1 MSWND
6 DRENYLYID
15 KRLCP
20 KCGGDYAMVY
30 EPYENKNGSRI
41 CGFICVDC
49 GHAETKDS
57 QQLFALYTG
66 KNKTDVWDLDNDYDI
81 EDFHPDAQRVIRDMK
96 SGRYFKPPKPKRV
109 SQPKPKPQPQLQ
121 PRKPVYQTQKPVYY
135 QPPQEVIRRPFI
147 DYDVDEYGNVTDFN
161 RDYESKDFRK
171 TVGNYINKRAKG
183 FSLNASEQFRLAYS
197 LGEIKQ
203 HLEAVKEWTTYILR
217 FPNNSDL
224 ATVYNNRGVDYSK
237 INEITKSTEDY
248 KMAIKLGYSD
258 SEKLRK
264 IIKNRESISMLETA
278 KRYYSNKDYKNAV
291 ELYEKT
297 ISNGYDLGNNWF
309 EYGFSLNE
317 LNKSEEAS
325 KAYSKYIAINPATA
339 SAAYHNR
346 GNIYWDNKLYK
357 KAYEDYSKAWSLY
370 DQVNKN
376 KFKFIEDRISA
387 YEALEKAVKSYA
399 EKNYQE
405 AAEGFKKFKKVGLLG
420 PYWFSYAYSLFE
432 LDIFYESVN
441 AYTEFIDKNPDSND
455 IPAAYNNRAVG
466 LFKLYKNDEGFED
479 YWEAYSKYPSDEK
492 KNAVLSRIYSRSKQC
507 DDIEQFEK
515 ALLKQRDIGISD
527 EVDAGKF
534 YINKN
539 MYEKAIECF
548 DKSYTSEAK
557 ELLEK
562 CKKELFK
569 EKVSD
574 GMDDFF
580 ILM

>member
-15 KRLCP
+15 KRPCP

-121 PRKPVYQTQKPVYY
+121 PRKPVYQTQKPVYPQPKPTVQKPIYY

-147 DYDVDEYGNVTDFN
+147 DYDVDEYGNATDFN
-161 RDYESKDFRK
+161 RDFESKDYRK
-171 TVGNYINKRAKG
+171 TVGNYRNKRAKG
-183 FSLNASEQFRLAYS
+183 YSLNAIELFRLAYS
-197 LGEIKQ
+197 LCEIKQ
-203 HLEAVKEWTTYILR
+203 HHEAVKEWTTYILR
-217 FPNNSDL
+217 FPNDSDL
-224 ATVYNNRGVDYSK
+224 ATAYNNRGVNYSK
-237 INEITKSTEDY
+237 INEINKSTEDY

-258 SEKLRK
+258 SEKLRE

-297 ISNGYDLGNNWF
+297 ISNGYDLG
-309 EYGFSLNE
+309 S
-317 LNKSEEAS
+317 
-325 KAYSKYIAINPATA
+325 
-339 SAAYHNR
+339 
-346 GNIYWDNKLYK
+346 
-357 KAYEDYSKAWSLY
+357 
-370 DQVNKN
+370 
-376 KFKFIEDRISA
+376 
-387 YEALEKAVKSYA
+387 
-399 EKNYQE
+399 
-405 AAEGFKKFKKVGLLG
+405 
-420 PYWFSYAYSLFE
+420 YWFSYAYSLFE
-432 LDIFYESVN
+432 LNKFDESVN
-441 AYTEFIDKNPDSND
+441 AYTEFIDKNPDSSD

-466 LFKLYKNDEGFED
+466 LFKLHKNYGGFED
-479 YWEAYSKYPSDEK
+479 YWEAFSKYPSDEK

-534 YINKN
+534 YINKK

-548 DKSYTSEAK
+548 GKSYTSEAK

-569 EKVSD
+569 EKVNN